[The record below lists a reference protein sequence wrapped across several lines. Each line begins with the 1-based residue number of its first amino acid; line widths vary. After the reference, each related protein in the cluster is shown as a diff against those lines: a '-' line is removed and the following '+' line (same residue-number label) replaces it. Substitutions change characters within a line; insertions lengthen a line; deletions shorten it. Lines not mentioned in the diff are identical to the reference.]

1 MRRVGKEVARRRIRG
16 NSVVFEEAFLVFF
29 DGVGVDSAT
38 MKKKGVKKEEK
49 SGKEKLVVATFKKSR
64 KLFVIETRNSKDV
77 FPTEAKRKKA
87 VRRESDEMVL
97 EEGNTS
103 RMMII
108 KRRKARAERVDRTT
122 R

>member
-1 MRRVGKEVARRRIRG
+1 MRRIGKEVARGMRRG
-16 NSVVFEEAFLVFF
+16 NSGIFEEAFLVFF

-49 SGKEKLVVATFKKSR
+49 SGKEKLVVATFKKSTQ
-64 KLFVIETRNSKDV
+64 LFVIETRNSKDV

-87 VRRESDEMVL
+87 DRRETDEVVM

-108 KRRKARAERVDRTT
+108 KRRKARAERVDRTAM
-122 R
+122 